1 MNIALIEPLHI
12 SQAALAALARPL
24 EEVGHRFTAW
34 EQKAASPEEMLQR
47 VIGQDIVIIA
57 NTPFPE
63 AVVKGADRLKMLDV
77 AFTGIDHVA
86 LSACREKG
94 VMINNCANYS
104 NQAVAE
110 MAVGLA
116 LSLLRKIPEGNE
128 KIRHGQG
135 SAGLMGGEIAGKTV
149 GVIGTGRIGEKAIR
163 LFQAFG
169 AHVIAYSR
177 TEKPEIAAL
186 GVEYLPL
193 NEVMARSD
201 ILSLHLPATPQTR
214 RLIGREQLQ
223 CMKKS
228 ALLINCARG
237 AVLDAEA
244 LITALNEDWIAGAA
258 LDVFDQEPPLP
269 ENHPLFGAK
278 NLIMTPH
285 TAYFTKEAMLR
296 RAQIAF
302 DNIQAYLAGKPQ
314 NICGE

>member
-12 SQAALAALARPL
+12 APETLDALAAPL
-24 EEVGHRFTAW
+24 KAAGHQFTAW
-34 EQKAASPEEMLQR
+34 DHKAATPEEMIAR
-47 VIGQDIVIIA
+47 VQGQDIVMIA

-63 AVVKGADRLKMLDV
+63 AVVQGADQLKMLDV

-94 VMINNCANYS
+94 VMICNCANYS

-116 LSLLRKIPEGNE
+116 LSLLRKIPEGNDL
-128 KIRHGQG
+128 IRKGHG

-149 GVIGTGRIGEKAIR
+149 GIIGTGRIGEKAIR
-163 LFQAFG
+163 LFQAFS
-169 AHVIAYSR
+169 AHVIAHSR
-177 TEKPEIAAL
+177 TEKAEIKAL

-193 NEVMARSD
+193 NEVMKKAD
-201 ILSLHLPATPQTR
+201 IISLHIPALPETR
-214 RLIGREQLQ
+214 RLIGKEQLD

-237 AVLDAEA
+237 AVIDADA
-244 LITALNEDWIAGAA
+244 LKIALNEEKIAGAA

-269 ENHPLFGAK
+269 ENHPLLGVR
-278 NLIMTPH
+278 NLLMTPH
-285 TAYFTKEAMLR
+285 TAYFTKEAMER
-296 RAQIAF
+296 RARIAF
-302 DNIQAYLAGKPQ
+302 ENAAAYLAGNPR
-314 NICGE
+314 NICG

>member
-12 SQAALAALARPL
+12 APETLSRLAAPL
-24 EEVGHRFTAW
+24 QEAGHHFTAW
-34 EQKAASPEEMLQR
+34 AQKAQSPEEMLAR
-47 VIGQDIVIIA
+47 VQGQDIVIIA

-63 AVVKGADRLKMLDV
+63 AVVQGADQLKMLDV

-86 LSACREKG
+86 LHPCREKG
-94 VMINNCANYS
+94 IMICNCANYS

-116 LSLLRKIPEGNE
+116 LSMLRKIPEGNDL
-128 KIRHGQG
+128 IRKGHG

-149 GVIGTGRIGEKAIR
+149 GIIGTGRIGEKAIR

-169 AHVIAYSR
+169 ARVIAHSR
-177 TEKPEIAAL
+177 TEKPEIKAL
-186 GVEYLPL
+186 GVEYMPL
-193 NEVMARSD
+193 NEVMAKSD
-201 ILSLHLPATPQTR
+201 ILSLHIPANAQTR
-214 RLIGREQLQ
+214 HLIGAEQIR

-237 AVLDAEA
+237 AVVDAEA
-244 LITALNEDWIAGAA
+244 LKAALNEGEISGAA

-269 ENHPLFGAK
+269 PSHPLFGAK

-285 TAYFTKEAMLR
+285 TAYFTAEAMER
-296 RAQIAF
+296 RAEIAF
-302 DNIQAYLAGKPQ
+302 KNVLAFLEGRPQ
-314 NICGE
+314 NICR